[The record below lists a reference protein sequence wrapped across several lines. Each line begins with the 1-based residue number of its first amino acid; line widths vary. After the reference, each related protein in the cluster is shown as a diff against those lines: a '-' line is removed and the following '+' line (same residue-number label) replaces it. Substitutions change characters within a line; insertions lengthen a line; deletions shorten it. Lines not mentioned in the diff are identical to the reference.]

1 MAIKNIDPLIDA
13 MSPNQTQEA
22 LLSTATENVPA
33 PMEAPAI
40 EEPPVDPAEDS
51 VFTGESTEVAVL
63 GPIRKILGEAPKRT
77 REVPSLRKPEAVSEE
92 MATAIRETEPEMPVA
107 GKPPETVF
115 NLNRIQGPEELKQHI
130 EAVARASGA
139 GDIEKISFDEVTAK
153 VIAEGYDQK
162 FVNNIINLNRNLEAD
177 PAQVYKMMLALSDA
191 QKRAFEL
198 AKKVDTASLDG
209 SLTDDMMLEFRQALA
224 LEGLLAK
231 GAKQKQA
238 NIARSLA
245 IFGQARE
252 GTEFRGAGMTELV
265 NSMGGKGDFVSLARA
280 YASTPSQTKRV
291 ALAERSL
298 GSRVKDIW
306 FTTWINGILSSPVT
320 HAKNMTANS
329 LYVGLN
335 LAEKQSASLI
345 GQARRLMFGSED
357 IIRQEEVF
365 VDMYSMAQG
374 FREGATLAKEAWK
387 QNKQI
392 TGLSKL
398 EYKTLDDP
406 FNVQVADDASD
417 FQKGVAKAFGWWG
430 KFVSAPGRALMAEDE
445 FFKAFNYRRSLNTLA
460 YREQKRYLG
469 ELVDSGMDINEA
481 KALADER
488 MAGILSNPPDEIH
501 REALDFAGEMTFT
514 KELEGRLASME
525 RITQHPMAKMYV
537 PFIRTPTNIAIELNK
552 RTPAAFLSKRV
563 REDWAAGGVKRDMV
577 IARATLGSG
586 MMYGIGSM
594 ALEGDITGAGPYR
607 KEDKD
612 VLRSQGWQPYSIVLD
627 KFDVD
632 DAQLKQF
639 QNMTNVSV
647 GPDKV
652 YVSYLGLEPVGAL
665 MGIGATVGEYSM
677 MEPDADAMEKLF
689 TGAGIGVSDY
699 MSELPVIS
707 GVNELMTTFRGRG
720 KEGTDYLLSV
730 FSNMT
735 QQVSEVAIGG
745 SPAGAYSSLIA
756 YTNRIL
762 DPDVKSPIPTLE
774 DYSDLNPAFKG
785 FMDALSMYYNRN
797 PVTAPG
803 RPGQLDSITGQRKAH
818 GSSSAWGRAMP
829 FALSEG
835 RYSPAHEL
843 LDVLGVGQYQPKKR
857 MDGVELNAQQYNRLI
872 ELATQEPMF
881 SNGNTLEMELIDLA
895 NDQKFVDFA
904 QDNPLD
910 AKEWVKGVVSDA
922 YKTAKQRLIEE
933 DSSLAIGI
941 ERLQIG
947 EEMKVERKV
956 QQMLQ

>member
-13 MSPNQTQEA
+13 MSPDQTQEA
-22 LLSTATENVPA
+22 LLSTAASDVPD
-33 PMEAPAI
+33 PMLPSPI

-51 VFTGESTEVAVL
+51 VFTGESTEVAIL

-77 REVPSLRKPEAVSEE
+77 REAPSLRKPEAVSEE

-115 NLNRIQGPEELKQHI
+115 NLNRIQGPDELKQHI

-153 VIAEGYDQK
+153 VIAEGYDQR
-162 FVNNIINLNRNLEAD
+162 FVNN
-177 PAQVYKMMLALSDA
+177 YKMMLALADA
-191 QKRAFEL
+191 QKRTFEL
-198 AKKVDTASLDG
+198 SKKVDTAALDG
-209 SLTDDMMLEFRQALA
+209 TLTDDMVLEFRQALA

-252 GTEFRGAGMTELV
+252 GVEFRGAGMTELV
-265 NSMGGKGDFVSLARA
+265 NSMGGRGDFVALARA
-280 YASTPSQTKRV
+280 YASTPNQTKRV

-320 HAKNMTANS
+320 HAKNMTANA

-335 LAEKQSASLI
+335 LAEKQTASLI
-345 GQARRLMFGSED
+345 GQGRRLMFGSED
-357 IIRQEEVF
+357 IIRQEEIF

-374 FREGATLAKEAWK
+374 LREGATLAKEAWK

-417 FQKGVAKAFGWWG
+417 FQKALAKGFGYWG

-469 ELVDSGMDINEA
+469 ELVDSGMSFDEA

-488 MAGILSNPPDEIH
+488 MAGILSSPPDDIH

-525 RITQHPMAKMYV
+525 RITQHPLAKMYV

-577 IARATLGSG
+577 MARATLGSG

-627 KFDVD
+627 KSDVD
-632 DAQLKQF
+632 DEQLKQF
-639 QNMTNVSV
+639 QSMTNVSV

-652 YVSYLGLEPVGAL
+652 YISYLGLEPVGAL

-689 TGAGIGVSDY
+689 TGAGIGISDY

-762 DPDVKSPIPTLE
+762 NPEIKSPIPTLE

-797 PVTAPG
+797 PITAPD
-803 RPGQLDSITGQRKAH
+803 RPGRLDSITGRRKVH

-835 RYSPAHEL
+835 RYSPAHEI
-843 LDVLGVGQYQPKKR
+843 LDVFGIGQYQPKKR
-857 MDGVELNAQQYNRLI
+857 MDGVELNARQYNRLI
-872 ELATQEPMF
+872 ELATREPWF
-881 SNGNTLEMELIDLA
+881 TNGNTLEMELADYLY
-895 NDQKFVDFA
+895 DEKFLSYA
-904 QDNPLD
+904 EQDPE
-910 AKEWVKGVVSDA
+910 AGKEWLKNIVETA
-922 YKTAKQRLIEE
+922 YTNARAMLVEE
-933 DSSLAIGI
+933 DTTLSIKT
-941 ERLQIG
+941 ERLETL
-947 EEMKVERKV
+947 EELKLESRI
-956 QQMLQ
+956 QRRLQ